1 MSKEIVVN
9 VADSQTRIAIVE
21 DSKLA
26 ELYIENAENKR
37 TIGNMCLGRIRKV
50 MPSIQAAFVDI
61 GQEQDAF
68 LHFSDLSENLPHL
81 LQFLQQ
87 NTPKVEKV
95 DLPQGDN
102 GGNGRHSAAKLLNRG
117 DSILVQITKEPI
129 SNKGSRISTDL
140 SMAGRFLVLVP
151 LQNYVA
157 VSRKINDEKER
168 RRLKA
173 LASSLVPEGF
183 GVIVRTV
190 AEGRD
195 AKSLDKDLK
204 LLMER
209 WRRVEEKLRSAPDP
223 PALIHE
229 DVDMASSIIRDQFSD
244 EYDRILVDHKPLFH
258 SIRSYVRAVAPKMV
272 DRVELHEG
280 ETPVFEAAD
289 IQQGADRAFK
299 DRVELPSGGYLFIEQ
314 TEAMHVIDVNSGRSG
329 RGKSQSQNSL
339 DVNVEAA
346 EVIARQIRL
355 RDLGGIIVVDFI
367 DLRGDDDKKK
377 VYDKLKEGF
386 KDDRAVTKVLPMSD
400 FGLVEITRQR
410 LRPSITTTFSS
421 ATGSSS
427 GDGDSSE
434 AGRELRKAQ
443 REIKRLEEAVQK
455 REKELERLKK
465 QAASDVDA
473 PTDEVEALREKVDEL
488 QAEAERQRSRAQ
500 RLEKQAERDRSRA
513 ESARQAKEEA
523 ERRAQEAQAVEATS
537 GGDGRTVPPE
547 GATPEGAPAE
557 PPAIT
562 LKQAGS
568 PDALVQAI
576 EQWIADH
583 KSRRRAITLRVH
595 PFTAAFLN
603 RPVPSYPTRWFMNHL
618 VRVHLETDEEISPLA
633 YRIVDDRSGETLEEQ
648 AAGE

>member
-9 VADSQTRIAIVE
+9 VEDSQTRIAIVE

-37 TIGNMCLGRIRKV
+37 TIGNMYLGRIRKV

-68 LHFSDLSENLPHL
+68 LHFSDLSDNLAAIVD
-81 LQFLQQ
+81 FLKM
-87 NTPKVEKV
+87 NEPRAEKV
-95 DLPQGDN
+95 DLPDEDARRPDLQ
-102 GGNGRHSAAKLLNRG
+102 RG
-117 DSILVQITKEPI
+117 QDILVQITKEPI

-151 LQNYVA
+151 LQKYVA
-157 VSRKINDEKER
+157 VSRKITEEKER

-173 LASSLVPEGF
+173 LASSLAPEGF

-209 WRRVEEKLRSAPDP
+209 WRRVEDKLQSIDP

-244 EYDRILVDHKPLFH
+244 DYDRILVDHKPLFH

-272 DRVELHEG
+272 DRVKLHKAG
-280 ETPVFEAAD
+280 DPVFEAAD
-289 IQQGADRAFK
+289 IQAGADRAFK
-299 DRVELPSGGYLFIEQ
+299 GRVELPSGGYLFIER

-339 DVNVEAA
+339 DVNLEAA
-346 EVIARQIRL
+346 RVIVRQIRL

-367 DLRGDDDKKK
+367 DLRDEKDRKK
-377 VYDKLKEGF
+377 VYDEIKKGF

-410 LRPSITTTFSS
+410 LRPSLTTAFSS
-421 ATGSSS
+421 ANGAPSDEESTGDGGERSAQRAEREVERLEMKLEERRSELKKQERKIEELREAAESAPSDEDADRELQSLRDKVKELQQEARAAQNRAQKAEDEARKAAETGRTEPAPSSQMPAAS
-427 GDGDSSE
+427 GDGVAVDPENVIASIERWVESHRSS
-434 AGRELRKAQ
+434 
-443 REIKRLEEAVQK
+443 
-455 REKELERLKK
+455 
-465 QAASDVDA
+465 
-473 PTDEVEALREKVDEL
+473 
-488 QAEAERQRSRAQ
+488 
-500 RLEKQAERDRSRA
+500 
-513 ESARQAKEEA
+513 
-523 ERRAQEAQAVEATS
+523 RRAV
-537 GGDGRTVPPE
+537 
-547 GATPEGAPAE
+547 
-557 PPAIT
+557 T
-562 LKQAGS
+562 L
-568 PDALVQAI
+568 
-576 EQWIADH
+576 H
-583 KSRRRAITLRVH
+583 VH
-595 PFTAAFLN
+595 PFTAAYLH
-603 RPVPSYPTRWFMNHL
+603 RPVPSYQTTWFMKHL
-618 VRVHLETDEEISPLA
+618 VRVHIEPDATISPVG
-633 YRIVDDRSGETLEEQ
+633 YRFVDTETGDVIEE
-648 AAGE
+648 A